1 MKKTPRSFN
10 ASFLWGKL
18 SLLKNV
24 KYPVIIIGAVLIIVI
39 LVLTFFPD
47 PIINS
52 FFKGKIL
59 NAVTK
64 AYPEDSIRLGKMHY
78 NVWKNRLTCDSIK
91 LTTNKFT
98 GSAASFSISGISWM
112 KILRQGDFTPDIL
125 KGSALDAQDI
135 VVNFRQAQ
143 NILRFGMLHISVPDS
158 EIISDS
164 IKYFSLISDE
174 QFFAKSQFRQTRYRF
189 DIPQIRIIGSDCAA
203 ILQGNSYNAGCIN
216 INDLFVDIL
225 VNMDK
230 PYDKS
235 SENPKMPNEV
245 LASMKEIIKVDSMI
259 ILNGQLK
266 YSEKFTVL
274 GTPGVITINKAN
286 VSVTGIANHTTKA
299 DTTLIK
305 GEALFMNS
313 SKMKLY
319 MAIPL
324 QSKDFSLRY
333 SGSLG
338 AMDATI
344 LNSFIEAGEHHRIK
358 SGTIHSA
365 RFKIDVNSGISSGS
379 LQVEYQ
385 DLSIAVLNKNTGSE
399 KGLFDRISSMFAKI
413 FVIRETNMPDEKG
426 LMKIGE
432 TKYTRNPNDYFFQFV
447 WFALRNGVANVVGF
461 TPI

>member
-1 MKKTPRSFN
+1 MKKKPWTFN
-10 ASFLWGKL
+10 ASFLLDKL

-24 KYPVIIIGAVLIIVI
+24 KYPVIIIGAVIIIVI

-52 FFKGKIL
+52 FFKGRIIK
-59 NAVTK
+59 AVTK
-64 AYPEDSIRLGKMHY
+64 AYPEDSIQLGNMHY
-78 NVWKNRLTCDSIK
+78 NVWKNRLSCDSIK

-98 GSAASFSISGISWM
+98 GCAASFSVSGFSWI

-125 KGSALDAQDI
+125 KSSTLDAHDI
-135 VVNFRQAQ
+135 VVNFRQSQ
-143 NILRFGMLHISVPDS
+143 NVLRFGMLHISVPDS
-158 EIISDS
+158 EIVSDS

-174 QFFAKSQFRQTRYRF
+174 QFFSKSQFRQTRYRF
-189 DIPQIRIIGSDCAA
+189 DIPQIQIIGSDCAA
-203 ILQGNSYNAGCIN
+203 ILQGKSYIAGCIN
-216 INDLFVDIL
+216 INDLFVEVL

-245 LASMKEIIKVDSMI
+245 LSSMKEIIKVDSMI
-259 ILNGQLK
+259 ILNGRLK
-266 YSEKFTVL
+266 YSEKYTAQ
-274 GTPGVITINKAN
+274 GTPGVISINKAN
-286 VSVTGIANHTTKA
+286 VSVTGIANHATNP
-299 DTTLIK
+299 DTTLIH

-338 AMDATI
+338 TMDATI

-379 LQVEYQ
+379 FQVEYQ

-399 KGLFDRISSMFAKI
+399 KGLFDRISSIFAKI
-413 FVIRETNMPDEKG
+413 FVIRGTNMPDEKG

-432 TKYTRNPNDYFFQFV
+432 TKYKRNPDDYFFQFV
-447 WFALRNGVANVVGF
+447 WFALRNGVADVVGF
-461 TPI
+461 PPI